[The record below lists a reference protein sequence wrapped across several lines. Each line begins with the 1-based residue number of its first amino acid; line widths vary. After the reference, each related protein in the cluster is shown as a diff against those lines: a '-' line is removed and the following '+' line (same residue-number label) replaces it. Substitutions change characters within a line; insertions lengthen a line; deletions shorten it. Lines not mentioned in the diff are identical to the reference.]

1 MNHDHDHDHDIP
13 GKQSRAGTLLTLLV
27 LLGAI
32 ALAVA
37 TTSDRTSFAL
47 PIWLLVPCTLVTA
60 AAALF
65 LARSLE
71 VTRLAALLT
80 ALGALAVGI
89 TAGALLGQCCTRQAR
104 VPLPAPAAVAY
115 RVVMDA
121 LSPKHP
127 EVATRARADAAAE
140 LDQGVIL
147 FQVPDY
153 HEAWHKAL
161 IDVLESEGVRFSYV
175 SSCHMS
181 EETMVY
187 NRAFNHVMRQALDE
201 HHQESGYISRVSY
214 EVHGSHGSDKYY
226 EPYIP

>member
-1 MNHDHDHDHDIP
+1 MNHDNDTP
-13 GKQSRAGTLLTLLV
+13 GKQSRAGTLLALLV

-32 ALAVA
+32 ALAAA
-37 TTSDRTSFAL
+37 TTSGRTIFVL
-47 PIWLLVPCTLVTA
+47 PIWLLVPCTLVTV

-65 LARSLE
+65 LARSLQ

-80 ALGALAVGI
+80 TLGALSVGI
-89 TAGALLGQCCTRQAR
+89 TAGALLGQCTRQAR

-121 LSPKHP
+121 LSPNHP
-127 EVATRARADAAAE
+127 EVAARARADAAAE

-153 HEAWHKAL
+153 YEAWHTAL

-187 NRAFNHVMRQALDE
+187 NRAFNHVMRLALDE
-201 HHQESGYISRVSY
+201 RHQESGYISRVSH
-214 EVHGSHGSDKYY
+214 EVYGSHGSDKYY